1 MPAGQKF
8 PWILDWRGLPGR
20 APGAAEVLS
29 LVFCWRPPVCAGGV
43 LAEKGKP
50 SLAEVLSLGL
60 SLFGT
65 SRGSGEL
72 ELQLSTRAA
81 GVNVPMACAAEVL
94 SLVSGLWPPVLN
106 ETKLRENATNNPG
119 QRCTCSNHGL
129 SLAGMSAPGDLGQQI
144 LKTMLRRYEA
154 LDGVVALSL
163 SKRGA
168 HLLSMVFYAKAAN
181 PQELVAIEMG
191 NQT

>member
-1 MPAGQKF
+1 MSAGQKF

-72 ELQLSTRAA
+72 ELQLSKRAA

-94 SLVSGLWPPVLN
+94 SLVFDWRPPVCARQVLA
-106 ETKLRENATNNPG
+106 EKWNP
-119 QRCTCSNHGL
+119 
-129 SLAGMSAPGDLGQQI
+129 SLA
-144 LKTMLRRYEA
+144 E
-154 LDGVVALSL
+154 ALSL
-163 SKRGA
+163 GLGMGLGAGLGWEPLGVVKQRKTPRQRDRGA
-168 HLLSMVFYAKAAN
+168 GLTAK
-181 PQELVAIEMG
+181 P
-191 NQT
+191 